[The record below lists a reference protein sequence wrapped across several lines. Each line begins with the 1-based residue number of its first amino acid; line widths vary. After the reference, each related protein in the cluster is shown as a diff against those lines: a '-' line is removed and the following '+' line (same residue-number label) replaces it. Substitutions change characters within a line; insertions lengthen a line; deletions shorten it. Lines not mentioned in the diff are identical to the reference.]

1 LFSHLVALDLDNND
15 EVIITGFT
23 CDVVA
28 NSIIQAGLKPIYAD
42 IDKNTFCMNPKS
54 VLSKISPNT
63 KVIIFQ
69 HTFGFP
75 AKINELIEIAKKHDL
90 YIIEDCAVS
99 LGSKYSGKYTGT
111 FGDASIFSFELS
123 KTITSCRGGM
133 LLVNS
138 NKLNG
143 IEKQRNYYNGVP
155 KQSRKY
161 SINILFQL
169 GLCGLLYR
177 PRFFALGKYIVSLF
191 YKKNI
196 FKKST
201 TTEEF
206 EAKMPPNYVQ
216 KLSGFQSIILLRQLK
231 KLSLIKSRSIE
242 IMTSYVNELKNNS
255 KIMLPIKSI
264 DHDFNMI
271 RFPII
276 ISNREDYLMKLENND
291 IEGGLWFTAPLSFP
305 DINHKLF
312 YYNNGSCPNSEL
324 ISKKILNLPLHM
336 RMIDKDIDKITNL
349 LNSL

>member
-1 LFSHLVALDLDNND
+1 
-15 EVIITGFT
+15 
-23 CDVVA
+23 
-28 NSIIQAGLKPIYAD
+28 
-42 IDKNTFCMNPKS
+42 
-54 VLSKISPNT
+54 
-63 KVIIFQ
+63 
-69 HTFGFP
+69 
-75 AKINELIEIAKKHDL
+75 
-90 YIIEDCAVS
+90 
-99 LGSKYSGKYTGT
+99 
-111 FGDASIFSFELS
+111 
-123 KTITSCRGGM
+123 
-133 LLVNS
+133 
-138 NKLNG
+138 
-143 IEKQRNYYNGVP
+143 
-155 KQSRKY
+155 
-161 SINILFQL
+161 
-169 GLCGLLYR
+169 
-177 PRFFALGKYIVSLF
+177 
-191 YKKNI
+191 
-196 FKKST
+196 
-201 TTEEF
+201 
-206 EAKMPPNYVQ
+206 MPPNYVQ

-305 DINHKLF
+305 DINQKLF